1 MLSQPDPLLRGSSFS
16 LSTPCRMRHWVN
28 KPISNPYRVFP
39 EPDNDSVLLFSTVP
53 LYTEAELKRRQPIRY
68 SRLQMFFSRY
78 SLSGKKLAHG
88 KTDVPPH
95 RYVDLRDDRQA
106 LYPKIEIL
114 DREGHFAFHAFEH
127 GNKLEAAGYLVFDAK
142 TFRFSKEKTEHPLFI
157 FLHMAQWKSV
167 RCALL
172 RLPNAPT
179 TSGSR
184 WLVRAANTLK
194 FEFDGSRYAC

>member
-1 MLSQPDPLLRGSSFS
+1 MHQ
-16 LSTPCRMRHWVN
+16 WVN

-68 SRLQMFFSRY
+68 SRWQMFFSRY

-88 KTDVPPH
+88 KADVPPH
-95 RYVDLRDDRQA
+95 RNIDKRGDWQA
-106 LYPKIEIL
+106 LYPKIETL

-127 GNKLEAAGYLVFDAK
+127 RNKLEAAGYLLFDAK
-142 TFRFSKEKTEHPLFI
+142 TFKFSKKKPEHPPFI

-172 RLPNAPT
+172 RLSNAPA

-194 FEFDGSRYAC
+194 FGELRYVC